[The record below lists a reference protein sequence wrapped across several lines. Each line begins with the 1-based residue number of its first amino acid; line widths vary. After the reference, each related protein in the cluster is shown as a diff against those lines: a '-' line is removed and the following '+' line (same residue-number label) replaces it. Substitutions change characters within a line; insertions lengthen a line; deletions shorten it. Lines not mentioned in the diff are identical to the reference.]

1 MGTMP
6 FFKIVV
12 LEDDD
17 FYNKLLSRYLK
28 TALSEL
34 GIVKGFG
41 LEVKSYTS
49 LVDCTLNFDNDTI
62 LMFTDYYLKDRQ
74 SASNII
80 DFVNSRPSACK
91 IVVIS
96 QIQNLQTEFSSLL
109 KGAIDFIK
117 KDKQTFYQCRDIAE
131 SVITEKMVTKN

>member
-1 MGTMP
+1 MP

-34 GIVKGFG
+34 GIVKGFA

-49 LVDCTLNFDNDTI
+49 LIDCTLNFDNDTI
-62 LMFTDYYLKDRQ
+62 LMFTDYYLKDRH

-96 QIQNLQTEFSSLL
+96 QIQNLQTEFSTLL

-117 KDKQTFYQCRDIAE
+117 KDKRTFYQCRDIAE
-131 SVITEKMVTKN
+131 SIITEKLVIKN